1 MVQST
6 LFIVRGLPGSGKT
19 TLAERMRL
27 AGIVDVVY
35 AADDYHDSHGGF
47 DWRNIGAAHDWCQE
61 VVKSDLGSSF
71 AMYGS
76 HRFISVAVAN
86 TFVTKGSIRPY
97 IDIAA
102 NRGARVV
109 VIDCYDG
116 GMSDSD
122 LAAKNVHSVPEA
134 TIAKMRRQWE
144 SW

>member
-1 MVQST
+1 MDKA
-6 LFIVRGLPGSGKT
+6 LYIIRGLPGCGKST
-19 TLAERMRL
+19 FANRL
-27 AGIVDVVY
+27 LVAGIVDSVF

-47 DWRNIGAAHDWCQE
+47 DWRNLEAAHNWCQE
-61 VVKSDLGSSF
+61 SVKTDLGSTF
-71 AMYGS
+71 AKYS
-76 HRFISVAVAN
+76 AHRSISVAVAN

-97 IDIAA
+97 IDIAQ
-102 NRGARVV
+102 NRSARVI

-116 GMSDSD
+116 GMSDAE